1 MNHFLKIVSG
11 IGAAGCYL
19 LAQQKL
25 LKTTRIKVRDEKI
38 PENFN
43 GFKIAHISDFHNEKG
58 FLAKSIIRVLNKEK
72 PDIIVVT
79 GDMAGYDG
87 YDNAEK
93 FAKEITEIA
102 PVLYVAGNHE
112 AKNGHYDLFSKYLLS
127 CGFSVLDNLSTKIRI
142 KDQEINI
149 FGIKDPS
156 FVEGATRIEHES
168 IAEKELS
175 SFSFDDNYTILLT
188 HHPEWIDIYSKY
200 SVNLIFAGHA
210 HGGQWRIPIVG
221 GVFSPG
227 QGFLPKY
234 TSGVIKK
241 GKAQMI
247 VSRGIGNQVR
257 IPRINN
263 RPELVIAT
271 LFN

>member
-11 IGAAGCYL
+11 VGAAGCYL

-58 FLAKSIIRVLNKEK
+58 FLADSIIKALNKEK
-72 PDIIVVT
+72 PDIIVIT
-79 GDMAGYDG
+79 GDFAGYKG
-87 YDNAEK
+87 YREAEN
-93 FAKEITEIA
+93 FARKISGIA
-102 PVLYVAGNHE
+102 PIFYVSGNHE
-112 AKNGHYDLFSKYLLS
+112 AKNGNYKIFSEHLIK
-127 CGFSVLDNLSTKIRI
+127 CGFSILDNLETKIRI

-149 FGIKDPS
+149 LGIKDPS
-156 FVEGATRIEHES
+156 FIENATRTKHRS